1 MKLIALLAF
10 AFAFN
15 ASAAEVKAAK
25 LDASK
30 KNILVDV
37 VYGGGCKKHEFT
49 LEVGACLET
58 YPVQCTAK
66 LIEKTIGGPDLCEA
80 LISETVV
87 LSLKKYRLD
96 ESYYTGGSLTILG
109 DRGFTGEPSQA
120 RIRLP
125 KAE

>member
-15 ASAAEVKAAK
+15 ATAAEIKAAK

-37 VYGGGCKKHEFT
+37 VYGGGCKKHVFT
-49 LEVGACLET
+49 LDVGGCLESM
-58 YPVQCTAK
+58 PVQCSAK
-66 LIEKTIGGPDLCEA
+66 LVHKTIGGPDLCEA

-87 LSLKKYRLD
+87 LSLKKYGLD
-96 ESYYTGGSLTILG
+96 DSYYAGGKLTITG
-109 DRGFTGEPSQA
+109 DRGFTGEPSSA
-120 RIRLP
+120 TVRLP
-125 KAE
+125 NN

>member
-15 ASAAEVKAAK
+15 ATAAEVKSAK
-25 LDASK
+25 LDSSK

-37 VYGGGCKKHEFT
+37 VYGGGCKKHVFK
-49 LEVGACLET
+49 LEVGACLES
-58 YPVQCTAK
+58 YPVQCTAALK
-66 LIEKTIGGPDLCEA
+66 HSTIGGPDLCEA

-87 LSLKKYRLD
+87 INLKKAGLD
-96 ESYYTGGSLTILG
+96 DSYYAGGKLTITG

-120 RIRLP
+120 TIRLP
-125 KAE
+125 KN